1 MVGKLYCWKLLSSG
15 AYKLWV
21 LHIERVLSITAGQ
34 FTSPKCQIREVYLF
48 QWAVG
53 PVETSCILGRNVL
66 QYLHSCKGSSQLHHC
81 TCTTLQNG
89 GVLSGPLAISC
100 AITWALEM
108 FGSKALLTDCI
119 LISPPAIQFVLSDEF
134 SHMRPEERQQLLH
147 VRTCMSRLSLT
158 GHTMCHNLHAYVR
171 PPHCTCIVGSVTHK
185 LPKHEVVKF

>member
-1 MVGKLYCWKLLSSG
+1 M
-15 AYKLWV
+15 
-21 LHIERVLSITAGQ
+21 
-34 FTSPKCQIREVYLF
+34 REVYLF

-108 FGSKALLTDCI
+108 FGSKALQTTSWSLPQRSSLYWVMSSVTWDLRRDNSSCMWEHACHV
-119 LISPPAIQFVLSDEF
+119 LVSLATPCAITYMHMSGHHTAHVLWD
-134 SHMRPEERQQLLH
+134 Q
-147 VRTCMSRLSLT
+147 SLT
-158 GHTMCHNLHAYVR
+158 LA
-171 PPHCTCIVGSVTHK
+171 